1 MIKPQPEKNS
11 RRTLPPAGQKALVVL
26 LGLFFALLSMEAALR
41 LGGFIYGASQE
52 RRNRI
57 AIGRGGYR
65 IMCLGESTTAGGEDM
80 WPALLEK
87 ILARR
92 YPAARFNVI
101 NKGVPGYNT
110 SEIMQELE
118 GNLNEVRPD
127 LVIAMMGMNDDS
139 VRYYEGIADADSPL
153 FRHFR
158 LYKLFRIL
166 CNKDKAVRPRPIMP
180 SDPGPESHAT
190 GPADPYIF
198 FQDRTLNIALY
209 EESLRKNIE
218 RDPEDVT
225 SLYVLGKYWTTG
237 AEFQRHDRA
246 LSKKGEELLL
256 RAARLA
262 PKNSFVSGTLGRYYL
277 RDCNDPGR
285 GLSLLEKAA
294 RLNPTGENWQI
305 LGLAYKDRGMDDKAE
320 TALLKAILPGSP
332 LAMQQVAVFE
342 LSWLYIKRKKFP
354 KAEELLQ
361 QARAR
366 DPQNVKISRAL
377 AGLYEESGRPDLARK
392 HAAKLS
398 ALRGMF
404 TYRTRVNFRELRRTL
419 GERGMRLAVMQYPMC
434 GLEPLKELFDDPADI
449 IFIDNERAF
458 KKAVKEKGY
467 AYYFKDMFAGNF
479 GHCTRAGNE
488 LIARNAADALSVE
501 IGSIQGE

>member
-52 RRNRI
+52 RRNRL

-80 WPALLEK
+80 WPSLLEK
-87 ILARR
+87 IFVRR
-92 YPAARFNVI
+92 YPAARFSVI
-101 NKGVPGYNT
+101 NKGVPGFNT

-118 GNLNEVRPD
+118 GNLDEVRPD

-139 VRYYEGIADADSPL
+139 VRYYEGIAGADSPL
-153 FRHFR
+153 FRHLR

-166 CNKDKAVRPRPIMP
+166 CNKDKAVRPRPMP
-180 SDPGPESHAT
+180 PGSGPDSPAT
-190 GPADPYIF
+190 GPEDPYMH

-209 EESLRKNIE
+209 EESLRKKIE

-237 AEFQRHDRA
+237 AEFQHHDRG
-246 LSKKGEELLL
+246 LMKKGEELLL

-262 PKNSFVSGTLGRYYL
+262 PKNSFVFATLGMHYL
-277 RDCNDPGR
+277 LDGNDPGR

-305 LGLAYKDRGMDDKAE
+305 LGLAYKDHGMADKAE
-320 TALLKAILPGSP
+320 AALLKAIVPGSP

-342 LSWLYIKRKKFP
+342 LSWLYIKRKKFS

-361 QARAR
+361 QALTR
-366 DPQNVKISRAL
+366 DPHSVKITRVL

-392 HAAKLS
+392 YAAELS
-398 ALRGMF
+398 AAGGMF
-404 TYRTRVNFRELRRTL
+404 TYRTRVNFGELRRIL

-488 LIARNAADALSVE
+488 LIARNAADALSGE
-501 IGSIQGE
+501 IGSIQGQ